1 MTSRPEAN
9 PRRVLIVSSHPLFRE
24 GLRSLLQERRPGIE
38 AIGLATST
46 DEALAAL
53 DRLAPDL
60 VIVDHDDAAVNREE
74 FLARFVEGERAM
86 RVMLVSLK
94 EADRAVVYDR
104 HTLTASQIEDWLGG
118 LAATARRAPLSAPQ
132 TSRRVEMKHFAIVGV
147 LVIVATVAVNAGLNA
162 VGLMPVE
169 ASEQARVIDRLFSLH
184 VTVIS
189 FLFSLIV
196 VFMLYSVVVF
206 RRKPGDTSDGDHFEG
221 HTGLEVAWTLGPLA
235 LVMLFA
241 GLGAQALAD
250 TRRPEPNAYVVNVV
264 ASQWSWSFE
273 YPDSGVTSTSLN
285 LPVNRQVVLQ
295 LTSQDVIHSF
305 WVPEFRVKQDA
316 LPGDKLVKELRL
328 TPTLIGQYKVRCAEL
343 CGRQHAYMEAPVVV
357 MSQAD
362 FDAWIT
368 KESAISNDPV
378 ARGKKWATQFGCA
391 SCHSVDGTK
400 IVGPTWK
407 GLYGHEVT
415 LADGATATADDA
427 YLRESIVDPNARV
440 VQGFAPNLM
449 PQTFKDQL
457 QDQQISDLIEYIK
470 TLK

>member
-1 MTSRPEAN
+1 
-9 PRRVLIVSSHPLFRE
+9 
-24 GLRSLLQERRPGIE
+24 
-38 AIGLATST
+38 
-46 DEALAAL
+46 
-53 DRLAPDL
+53 
-60 VIVDHDDAAVNREE
+60 
-74 FLARFVEGERAM
+74 
-86 RVMLVSLK
+86 
-94 EADRAVVYDR
+94 
-104 HTLTASQIEDWLGG
+104 
-118 LAATARRAPLSAPQ
+118 
-132 TSRRVEMKHFAIVGV
+132 MKHFAIVGV

-250 TRRPEPNAYVVNVV
+250 TRRPEPNAYVVKVV

-285 LPVNRQVVLQ
+285 LPANRQVVLQ

-368 KESAISNDPV
+368 KESAVSNDPV
-378 ARGKKWATQFGCA
+378 ERGKKWAAQYGCIA
-391 SCHSVDGTK
+391 CHSIDGTK

-407 GLYGHEVT
+407 GLYGHEVA
-415 LADGATATADDA
+415 LADGTTATADDA
-427 YLRESIVDPNARV
+427 YLRESIVDPNTRV

-449 PQTFKDQL
+449 PQTFKERL